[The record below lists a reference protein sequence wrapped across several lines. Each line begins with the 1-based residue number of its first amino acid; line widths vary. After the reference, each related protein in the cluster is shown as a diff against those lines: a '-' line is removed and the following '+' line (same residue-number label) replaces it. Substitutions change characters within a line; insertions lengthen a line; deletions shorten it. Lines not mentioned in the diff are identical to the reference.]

1 MNHETR
7 KGIFIATQRGFGFIK
22 PSGKRGQDGF
32 EDIFVPAEYTGG
44 AITGDTV
51 EYYIQRADS
60 KGPVGKVTKV
70 LSHGRHSFVGCLAEI
85 DGKYYVRPMDREL
98 PPLIPLANA
107 ELNGTVVG
115 DWLQATFAVKPD
127 GSAAQTAV
135 VSRRISSTASV
146 TGDLKAVCRE
156 YGLPNL
162 YDKSAEEN
170 AAKLKPIELP
180 REDCRK
186 LDVFTIDP
194 MDARDFDDAISFQ
207 RNGKQAIL
215 GVHIADVACYVTH
228 NSPLDRAARRRGFTS
243 YLPGKTISMLPLAIS
258 ADQCSLRQGVDRL
271 AHTVFLTIDCET
283 GKVLSHRRVHTLIRS
298 GHRLCFEQVERLLA
312 GEQQPDIDA
321 ALARKLKELASL
333 AESMRR
339 RRALEEEFL
348 PFDAAEIRVVCTGK
362 PLKATGIV
370 KTEGGPASR
379 MIEEFML
386 AANVA
391 VAEEVAERKIP
402 AFYRNHAEP
411 SHEELAGIAKLAE
424 VLLHRRKI
432 RLNHRSHLVDFLN
445 DISGRSGCEVLNMA
459 LLRCMARAEYSVVN
473 HGHFG
478 LGKGLYCHFTSPIR
492 RYTDL
497 LLHQQLI
504 AADLGGGRMLSTDEV
519 REMQD
524 AVNALELNNDYAA
537 FALSDRLKMRL
548 MEERISEDRKTV
560 FECMVVKATPSGLS
574 LYLPEYG
581 LMAFMEVE
589 SFHGHGWRYDSKNG
603 GFCNGSMRR
612 RFGDVIL
619 ARPKRADM
627 VRGELTMKEAVA
639 NKLV

>member
-1 MNHETR
+1 MTMKSDTK
-7 KGIFIATQRGFGFIK
+7 KGIFTATQRGFGFIK
-22 PSGKRGQDGF
+22 PSGKGGHDGR

-51 EYYIQRADS
+51 EFYIPRSDS

-70 LSHGRHSFVGCLAEI
+70 LAHGRKSFVGCLAEI

-98 PPLIPLANA
+98 PTLIPLANA
-107 ELNGTVVG
+107 ELGGTAIG
-115 DWLQATFAVKPD
+115 DWLLATFAVNPD

-135 VSRRISSTASV
+135 VSKKIAGSATVA
-146 TGDLKAVCRE
+146 GDLKAVCRE

-170 AAKLKPIELP
+170 AAKLKPMAVP
-180 REDCRK
+180 REDCRN

-207 RNGKQAIL
+207 QNGKRAVL
-215 GVHIADVACYVTH
+215 GVHIADVACFVTH
-228 NSPLDRAARRRGFTS
+228 NSPLDRAARHRGFTS

-258 ADQCSLRQGVDRL
+258 ADLCSLRQGVDRL
-271 AHTVFLTIDCET
+271 AHSVFLTIDCEN
-283 GKVLSHRRVHTLIRS
+283 GRVISHRRVHTLIRS

-312 GEQQPDIDA
+312 GEPQPDIDA
-321 ALARKLKELASL
+321 ALARKLKDLAAL
-333 AESMRR
+333 AETMRR
-339 RRALEEEFL
+339 RRAVEEEFL
-348 PFDAAEIRVVCTGK
+348 PFEAAEIRVVCTGK
-362 PLKATGIV
+362 PPKATSIV

-391 VAEEVAERKIP
+391 VAEEVAERNIP

-424 VLLHRRKI
+424 TLLHRRKI
-432 RLNHRSHLVDFLN
+432 RLNHRSHLVAFLN
-445 DISGRSGCEVLNMA
+445 SISGKPGNDVLNMA

-478 LGKGLYCHFTSPIR
+478 LGKDLYCHFTSPIR

-504 AADLGGGRMLSTDEV
+504 AADLGRGKMLSKEDI

-548 MEERISEDRKTV
+548 MEERMDEDRKTV
-560 FECMVVKATPSGLS
+560 FECMVVKATPAGLS
-574 LYLPEYG
+574 LYIPEYG
-581 LMAFMEVE
+581 LMAFMEAD
-589 SFHGHGWRYDSKNG
+589 SFHGRGWRYDSKNG
-603 GFCNGSMRR
+603 GFINGSKHR

-619 ARPKRADM
+619 ARPKRADI
-627 VRGELTMKEAVA
+627 VRGELTMKESVT
-639 NKLV
+639 KK